1 MRNLTIRL
9 PGPLRAV
16 PTLLAALS
24 LLTGCP
30 VSQAK
35 KLDAQL
41 CLDVGAGM
49 PNYGVGIPVAAPG
62 APRPLLKRTLLGPD
76 SHCNDGSPA
85 VMYMRPA
92 PVGSP
97 DADKWVIHFE
107 GGGSCPDA
115 EGCLER
121 FCSIGPNPA
130 VFDRAGK
137 MSSLGYPDAIDHQDG
152 MLAWN
157 PANDFVGYNHVHLA
171 YCSSDSYGGSAEP
184 KTETA
189 LGESFEIEFRGEAIV
204 RDMLATLRDGPTFAD
219 PPGAIA
225 YYAQPMPD
233 LDDSELVIFA
243 GDSAGGTGMRH
254 HLDRMADEVAT
265 HNTNPGGV
273 EVLGVVDAGLA
284 PQLFG
289 GGFSWNPP
297 ASPASY
303 DDLGLSFMRPR
314 GRDFWELDD
323 SALDESCMSSGVED
337 YYCMDTVY
345 TVLNEITTPVFVRA
359 DLKDP
364 LPMERLV
371 SDWGLFSSPD
381 EYALFTEDAFS
392 ALPAGSGQ
400 HATVCGKHVMIHNV
414 GFGSTTTDGGTGL
427 SWHDLL
433 SNWVDGIAPSED
445 IQQDFSVAGPWTRS
459 IDCP

>member
-1 MRNLTIRL
+1 MRNPT
-9 PGPLRAV
+9 LRAAT
-16 PTLLAALS
+16 TLLAALTI
-24 LLTGCP
+24 LTGCP

-35 KLDAQL
+35 QLDPQL
-41 CLDVGAGM
+41 CIDLGAGM
-49 PNYGVGIPVAAPG
+49 PNYNIGMPVAAPG

-92 PVGSP
+92 PQGSP

-107 GGGSCPDA
+107 GGGNCADPED
-115 EGCLER
+115 CLDR
-121 FCSIGPNPA
+121 FCSLGASPA

-137 MSSLGYPDAIDHQDG
+137 MSSIGFPDAIDHQQG

-157 PANDFVGYNHVHLA
+157 PASDFVGYNHVHLA
-171 YCSSDSYGGSAEP
+171 YCSSDSYTGSAEP
-184 KTETA
+184 KSESGYGET
-189 LGESFEIEFRGEAIV
+189 FEIEFRGEAIV
-204 RDMLATLRDGPTFAD
+204 RDMLDTLRDGPTFAD
-219 PPGAIA
+219 PRGAIA
-225 YYAQPMPD
+225 YYNEPMPD
-233 LDDSELVIFA
+233 LDEAELVIFA

-254 HLDRMADEVAT
+254 HLDRMADEVT
-265 HNTNPGGV
+265 SNNVNPGGV
-273 EVLGVVDAGLA
+273 EVLGVVDAGLS
-284 PQLFG
+284 PQLWVTG
-289 GGFSWNPP
+289 VPDWS
-297 ASPASY
+297 ASADSPASY
-303 DDLGLSFMRPR
+303 DDMGLDIMRPR

-323 SALDESCMSSGVED
+323 TALDESCMSSGVED

-345 TVLNEITTPVFVRA
+345 TVLNEITTPVFIRA

-364 LPMERLV
+364 LPMQRMV
-371 SDWGLFSSPD
+371 GAWNLFTDTD
-381 EYALFTEDAFS
+381 EYALYTEDAFS

-400 HATVCGKHVMIHNV
+400 HGTVCGQHVMIHGV

-433 SNWVDGIAPSED
+433 SNWVDGLAPSED
-445 IQQDFSVAGPWTRS
+445 VQPDLSVAGPWTPS